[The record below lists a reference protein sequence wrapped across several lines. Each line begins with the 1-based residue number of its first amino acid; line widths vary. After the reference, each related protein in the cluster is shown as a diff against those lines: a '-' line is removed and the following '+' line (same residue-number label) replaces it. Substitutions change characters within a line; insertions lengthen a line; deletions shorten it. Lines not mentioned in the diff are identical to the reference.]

1 MKGLVC
7 AVSLTVSL
15 LPLLSALHFTLPLLS
30 GCKATSSGP
39 AGAISGRSSRLK
51 MSSFDDE
58 IDDAIG
64 APVGPLPSVS
74 RCE

>member
-15 LPLLSALHFTLPLLS
+15 LPLLSALHFTYPLLS
-30 GCKATSSGP
+30 GCKATSIGQ
-39 AGAISGRSSRLK
+39 ATSGRSIRLK